1 MRKVIA
7 AMNMTL
13 DGYCD
18 HTYGIA
24 DAELHDH
31 YTELLNTAEV
41 LLYGR
46 ITYQLM
52 EDAWPAILKNPTGQK
67 DLDDFAS
74 TIDRL
79 PKIVF
84 SKSDLK
90 INWSS
95 AHLTKRSPEEEV
107 TALRQEPGKDILVGS
122 PSLINTLTKL
132 RLIDEYQ
139 LCVHP
144 VVAGKGL
151 KLFRDQTEST
161 KLNLFKMKTLGSGA
175 VVFYYTPELKA
186 S

>member
-1 MRKVIA
+1 
-7 AMNMTL
+7 MNMTL

-67 DLDDFAS
+67 DLDDFYRYHWSPAENS
-74 TIDRL
+74 IFQKW
-79 PKIVF
+79 PE
-84 SKSDLK
+84 

-95 AHLTKRSPEEEV
+95 AHLTKRSPEEE
-107 TALRQEPGKDILVGS
+107 TALRQNRVKIFL
-122 PSLINTLTKL
+122 
-132 RLIDEYQ
+132 
-139 LCVHP
+139 
-144 VVAGKGL
+144 
-151 KLFRDQTEST
+151 
-161 KLNLFKMKTLGSGA
+161 
-175 VVFYYTPELKA
+175 
-186 S
+186 